1 MAKGKHSGTSTPK
14 AAELVDD
21 FARCLGDLESTLLTA
36 KRHGFR
42 VGSHTHYAPKGR
54 HQVTA
59 VRRTFLTLKSAFT
72 SEQFAGARTQL
83 ARIEP
88 LIEELSVGLGRPAG
102 EVLEVLR
109 RVQQIVGSDLVSQTQ
124 RIDLGASSAKTMS
137 PLETKILD
145 ALDRVIPTT
154 ALSYKQ
160 VLQDLNGQ
168 NRFSYRGTAAELR
181 EVLRELLDYLAPD
194 SEVLRV
200 VKLNPDQKRP
210 SMKQKA
216 TFILKNRGV
225 GDTTRK
231 TAEDSV
237 SAVENSVGS
246 LARSVYDRGS
256 VSTHIAATR
265 TEVLTFK
272 GYAEA
277 VLAELLQIHA

>member
-160 VLQDLNGQ
+160 ALQDLNGQ

-194 SEVLRV
+194 TEVLRV
-200 VKLNPDQKRP
+200 LLAQSRTVLDP
-210 SMKQKA
+210 
-216 TFILKNRGV
+216 
-225 GDTTRK
+225 
-231 TAEDSV
+231 
-237 SAVENSVGS
+237 S
-246 LARSVYDRGS
+246 LARFMTEAQYQRTSRPPALKFSRSKDTQKPSSLSCYR
-256 VSTHIAATR
+256 STHETR
-265 TEVLTFK
+265 GGRTSDSMSDNKYYVN
-272 GYAEA
+272 
-277 VLAELLQIHA
+277 